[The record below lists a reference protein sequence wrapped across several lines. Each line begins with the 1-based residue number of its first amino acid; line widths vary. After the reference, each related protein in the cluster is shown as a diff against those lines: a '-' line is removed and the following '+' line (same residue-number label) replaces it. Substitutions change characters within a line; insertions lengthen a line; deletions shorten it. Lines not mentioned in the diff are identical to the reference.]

1 MSDLFD
7 KIFVDRVNDVFSNHQ
22 ESYHPGDWNKLQT
35 KMNRSKRG
43 VIVIWPHIAKAAS
56 VALFLGAAVFTA
68 NKYEN
73 KSIVTS
79 LKEEEF
85 NEYHETNDNLALNN
99 TDTTYYFTKKN
110 DAVLSDKSNQ
120 EENGLKLNNF
130 GNKSNEEVSWGVNE
144 DDRAAYNQIG
154 NERFSD
160 VKIVL
165 QEQRTEVQQMDK
177 KQSIAKDP
185 VLKEYDDFIIA
196 KEEKTRKIDVG
207 VELAS
212 VSNYSTEGTGN
223 GVNFGGGIAAAYHI
237 TDNIRVTTGVLIAK
251 QSIDY
256 APQNNYEMAYA
267 DYAELNSAYVANN
280 QVVENVSSSASEVS
294 FVAIDIPLNVQFKH
308 KRISFSTG
316 FSSLLYVQ
324 EKYNRTYN
332 TVVSNKTYNTET
344 RSYDIH
350 NSVETISKDETS
362 EPFNRFDFARLLNV
376 SVGYDIPMAKGG
388 ITVEPYL
395 KYPLGKIGSREVT
408 MGAGGVALRYIF

>member
-7 KIFVDRVNDVFSNHQ
+7 KIFVDRVNDVFTNHQ
-22 ESYHPGDWNKLQT
+22 ESYHSNDWNKLQA
-35 KMNRSKRG
+35 KMNRSNRS
-43 VIVIWPHIAKAAS
+43 VIVLWPHIAKAAS
-56 VALFLGAAVFTA
+56 VALFLGVAVFTA
-68 NKYEN
+68 NKYDN
-73 KSIVTS
+73 K
-79 LKEEEF
+79 LKVSDF
-85 NEYHETNDNLALNN
+85 RVNKVNEYQETNDNSAMENNN
-99 TDTTYYFTKKN
+99 TTKNYNTFRYEKSHIENDEINLNYADKKN
-110 DAVLSDKSNQ
+110 SKEAL
-120 EENGLKLNNF
+120 LTM
-130 GNKSNEEVSWGVNE
+130 NE
-144 DDRAAYNQIG
+144 DDSATYNNIG
-154 NERFSD
+154 NEQFAD
-160 VKIVL
+160 VKTAL
-165 QEQRTEVQQMDK
+165 QEHHNEIVKMEE
-177 KQSIAKDP
+177 KQPNSEKQESE
-185 VLKEYDDFIIA
+185 LKEYDDFIITND
-196 KEEKTRKIDVG
+196 KKTRKIDVG

-237 TDNIRVTTGVLIAK
+237 TDKIRVTTGVLIAK

-267 DYAELNSAYVANN
+267 DYAELNSAYVADN

-294 FVAIDIPLNVQFKH
+294 FIAIDIPLNVQFKH
-308 KRISFSTG
+308 NRVSFSTG

-332 TVVSNKTYNTET
+332 AVVSNKTFNTET

-362 EPFNRFDFARLLNV
+362 EPFNRFDFARLLNI

-395 KYPLGKIGSREVT
+395 KYPLGKISSREVT
-408 MGAGGVALRYIF
+408 MGAGGIALRYIF